1 MSLSRSRRRAAGMAS
16 RSPQPSVSTS
26 VRWRVLPAL
35 GATASLLLA
44 LGATDAGASNSEAAA
59 ERQAASAARGGEAP
73 FEPITFKRVP
83 LPPEVR
89 GSSPSFTPDGKHLL
103 FPGTHTVDGK
113 PRNDVW
119 ITDLRGKGL
128 RCITCSI
135 EADSRTLPYAY
146 VFPFADGKRVF
157 LGFSGVL
164 ECAPSILNCR
174 TSKYLPYDLSTA
186 NPPGGVIPPGGAA
199 NRTQA
204 VVRQGAYP
212 TLSQDGEHIG
222 YSDVRTDGLEQMVVA
237 KLVRKE
243 DKYVAEDP
251 KVINPPG
258 PTSATDRN
266 VDAWSE
272 STGLYELKTFTR
284 GGSHVTYV
292 HSGGIHSENPEVWEV
307 NLKTGVR
314 QRLTHHPDWDEDF
327 AGSPDGKSSVV
338 WSNRTHTMWDAL
350 GGLMPHRSF
359 IDAPMV
365 AAEAGMLINTP
376 NNLACGGVVWL
387 TPGEGD
393 HGGSVSG
400 QPIIAPDVHAHTTV
414 VGWSAWSPDGTKFA
428 LNAVKKG
435 SGLFSGEVPDYLAIA
450 EMNSRKPAKPLPVV
464 SSEVGDWA
472 PAPADWHPPF
482 GYVGDVTLDGP
493 GGGTVDINYNGKQG
507 AVYGDF
513 SATYRNYSEDGKT
526 FLNGSKKISVLEPGV
541 TKVHEVT
548 DLVMTGEHTGSLR
561 KDLEITGGNASGKP
575 TYKGK
580 STVTYDGRTLTGP
593 PSWLTQPGACPE
605 ELPRKPQ
612 MKATAKKIGYGRY
625 EIKVT
630 ASIAGMGP
638 TGSAIETR
646 PVTHAR
652 IDTPGRDALTDARGI
667 AVVTVPGGR
676 PATVEVTAGETITS
690 TSLRLG

>member
-1 MSLSRSRRRAAGMAS
+1 MSLFRSRRRAAGTTA
-16 RSPQPSVSTS
+16 RSMYPSVSAS
-26 VRWRVLPAL
+26 VRWRILPAL
-35 GATASLLLA
+35 GATASLLLT
-44 LGATDAGASNSEAAA
+44 LGATDAGAS
-59 ERQAASAARGGEAP
+59 GGEAGADRAAAPAGRTGDVP

-89 GSSPSFTPDGKHLL
+89 GSSPSFTPDGRHLL

-113 PRNDVW
+113 TKSDVW
-119 ITDLRGKGL
+119 ITDLKGKDV
-128 RCITCSI
+128 RCLTCSTG
-135 EADSRTLPYAY
+135 ADIPRLPY
-146 VFPFADGKRVF
+146 VFPFADGKRAF
-157 LGFSGVL
+157 LGFYGVL
-164 ECAPSILNCR
+164 ECAPSIVNCR
-174 TSKYLPYDLSTA
+174 TSKYLPYDLSPA

-199 NRTQA
+199 NRPQS

-212 TLSQDGEHIG
+212 TLAQDGKHIG

-243 DKYVAEDP
+243 NKYVAEDP

-266 VDAWSE
+266 IDAWSE
-272 STGLYELKTFTR
+272 STGLYELKTFTH

-292 HSGGIHSENPEVWEV
+292 HSGGTHSENPEVWEV

-314 QRLTHHPDWDEDF
+314 KRLTHHPDWDEDF
-327 AGSPDGKSSVV
+327 AGSPDGRSAVV

-365 AAEAGMLINTP
+365 GAEAGMLINTP

-393 HGGSVSG
+393 HGGAVSG

-414 VGWSAWSPDGTKFA
+414 TGWSAWSPDGTSFA

-450 EMNSRKPAKPLPVV
+450 EMPSRKPTKANPVV

-493 GGGTVDINYNGKQG
+493 GGGTVDISYNGKQG

-513 SATYRNYSEDGKT
+513 SATYKNYSEDGKT
-526 FLNGSKKISVLEPGV
+526 FLDGTKKIDVLEPGI

-548 DLVMTGEHTGSLR
+548 NLVMTGEHTGSLR
-561 KDLEITGGNASGKP
+561 KDLEITGGNATGTP
-575 TYKGK
+575 TYKGS
-580 STVTYDGRTLTGP
+580 STVTYDGKTITGP
-593 PSWLTQPGACPE
+593 PSWLTQKGACPE
-605 ELPRKPQ
+605 QLPKKPQ
-612 MKATAKKIGYGRY
+612 MKATAKSLGHGRF
-625 EIKVT
+625 EIRVT
-630 ASIAGMGP
+630 ASVAGMGP
-638 TGSAIETR
+638 NGTAVDTR

-652 IDTPGRDALTDARGI
+652 IDTSGQDAYTNDRGI
-667 AVVTVPGGR
+667 AVIKVPGGR
-676 PATVEVTAGETITS
+676 PATVKVTAGETLTP
-690 TSLRLG
+690 TNLRVR